1 MTSMTRYTLTASSL
15 ILDSE
20 PGTSGDA
27 AWALRGTGTRMS
39 CPRHVRNPVTSLC
52 TRYLPFQT
60 GARFSAKARAPSRAS
75 SEVKTGCMSRAAW
88 SHRPAAGQSPP
99 CWAISLVAMSASGPL
114 AAIFSASSS
123 AAASAWPSSTTRL
136 TRPISAA
143 RRASIGSPVSSSSS
157 ARARGTRCASSS
169 APPAP
174 ATSDRLTSGTPN
186 RAEAPATTRSHASSS
201 SNPPA
206 SAQPSAA
213 PISGL
218 RGGVCVMPHS
228 PRPGN
233 EGDSPFRNALRSIPE
248 ENVPPAPLS
257 TPARSSS
264 SASSSSAASRIPA
277 ATAPFRA
284 LRASGRLMMMTCTAP
299 RRSTC
304 TSSLIASVPPRL
316 LDQPLALFGQ
326 GGELTEVPAGDLG
339 RRDAQP
345 GVPTVVRHV
354 RGPEVFSGHE
364 PLGFGE
370 LGGLGVCVAGPRD
383 GADDGGLALDLDA
396 VQLGVVLAPVDH
408 SRHPGIA
415 LQVGPAL
422 AAGQRVDPQGAA
434 GPGEP
439 DRRDVRAVRPEGR
452 QPTGPLPAE
461 ERIHFP
467 GTHRDHPAAP
477 LLSHP
482 HTSLRG
488 LLETIMADEEH
499 TATSPGGIMADRPP
513 PPPAGQPDELSAL
526 DYLFHRGEAHPA
538 TRSAFLDLEI
548 LDRPAD
554 WGRLRE
560 AMDRASRVVIRMRQK
575 VVVPPVPTTPPR
587 WVVDPDFDLDYHLR
601 RVALP
606 APGTLRQLLDLAEV
620 TLQSPLDT
628 SRALWEAVYVEGLAG
643 NKQGGRAALMIKL
656 SHAITD
662 GLGAL
667 ALFEQIYDT
676 EREPEPRPMPPVPVP
691 RDLSGED
698 LLRDSLRQL
707 PATTLSTYRNWLG
720 QAVGTAARLVTRP
733 GPTVAEVLG
742 FVDSTRRVLGP
753 PPAEPSPLLR
763 RRSLVTRTHVLEL
776 PLTDLRAAAKAVGG
790 SVNDAYLAALCGG
803 LGRYHEVLGVP
814 VEAVPMAI
822 PVSLRTGDD
831 PASGNQWAGVTIA
844 APIGESDPSARMK
857 QIREQVI
864 ARRSEPAID
873 LVGRIAPVLNVL
885 PDDALLAVTDR
896 VIRQDIQASNVPG
909 YAQETF
915 LAGARADRRY
925 GLGPLP
931 RVAMMAVLIS
941 RAGTCTVT
949 FRCDTASFTAI
960 DQLEKCLQLGFD
972 EIVELGRPRTRS
984 AAKTRPAPKTAGTR
998 RRTPPRRTS

>member
-143 RRASIGSPVSSSSS
+143 RRASIRSPVSSSSS
-157 ARARGTRCASSS
+157 ARARGIRWASSS

-174 ATSDRLTSGTPN
+174 ATSERLTSGTPN
-186 RAEAPATTRSHASSS
+186 RAEAPATTRSQASSS

-228 PRPGN
+228 PRPGK

-316 LDQPLALFGQ
+316 LDQPLALSGQ

-345 GVPTVVRHV
+345 GVPAVVRHV

-439 DRRDVRAVRPEGR
+439 DRRDVRPVRPERR
-452 QPTGPLPAE
+452 QPAGPLLAE

-482 HTSLRG
+482 HSSLRG
-488 LLETIMADEEH
+488 LVETIMADEEPH
-499 TATSPGGIMADRPP
+499 RRVIWGHYGRPPATTGRAARRAQPAGLLVAPRRGASGHPFGVPGPGDPGPAGRLGPAARGDGPGQPGGHQDAAEGGG
-513 PPPAGQPDELSAL
+513 PAGPDHA
-526 DYLFHRGEAHPA
+526 A
-538 TRSAFLDLEI
+538 TVGRRS
-548 LDRPAD
+548 
-554 WGRLRE
+554 RLR
-560 AMDRASRVVIRMRQK
+560 
-575 VVVPPVPTTPPR
+575 PGLP
-587 WVVDPDFDLDYHLR
+587 
-601 RVALP
+601 P
-606 APGTLRQLLDLAEV
+606 APG
-620 TLQSPLDT
+620 
-628 SRALWEAVYVEGLAG
+628 
-643 NKQGGRAALMIKL
+643 RAAR
-656 SHAITD
+656 SWHAAPAAGS
-662 GLGAL
+662 GLGHPAVAAGHL
-667 ALFEQIYDT
+667 A
-676 EREPEPRPMPPVPVP
+676 RP
-691 RDLSGED
+691 
-698 LLRDSLRQL
+698 
-707 PATTLSTYRNWLG
+707 
-720 QAVGTAARLVTRP
+720 
-733 GPTVAEVLG
+733 
-742 FVDSTRRVLGP
+742 
-753 PPAEPSPLLR
+753 
-763 RRSLVTRTHVLEL
+763 
-776 PLTDLRAAAKAVGG
+776 VGG
-790 SVNDAYLAALCGG
+790 GVRRGP
-803 LGRYHEVLGVP
+803 GRE
-814 VEAVPMAI
+814 
-822 PVSLRTGDD
+822 
-831 PASGNQWAGVTIA
+831 
-844 APIGESDPSARMK
+844 
-857 QIREQVI
+857 
-864 ARRSEPAID
+864 
-873 LVGRIAPVLNVL
+873 
-885 PDDALLAVTDR
+885 
-896 VIRQDIQASNVPG
+896 
-909 YAQETF
+909 
-915 LAGARADRRY
+915 
-925 GLGPLP
+925 
-931 RVAMMAVLIS
+931 
-941 RAGTCTVT
+941 
-949 FRCDTASFTAI
+949 
-960 DQLEKCLQLGFD
+960 
-972 EIVELGRPRTRS
+972 
-984 AAKTRPAPKTAGTR
+984 
-998 RRTPPRRTS
+998 

>member
-1 MTSMTRYTLTASSL
+1 
-15 ILDSE
+15 
-20 PGTSGDA
+20 
-27 AWALRGTGTRMS
+27 
-39 CPRHVRNPVTSLC
+39 
-52 TRYLPFQT
+52 
-60 GARFSAKARAPSRAS
+60 
-75 SEVKTGCMSRAAW
+75 
-88 SHRPAAGQSPP
+88 
-99 CWAISLVAMSASGPL
+99 
-114 AAIFSASSS
+114 
-123 AAASAWPSSTTRL
+123 
-136 TRPISAA
+136 
-143 RRASIGSPVSSSSS
+143 
-157 ARARGTRCASSS
+157 
-169 APPAP
+169 
-174 ATSDRLTSGTPN
+174 
-186 RAEAPATTRSHASSS
+186 
-201 SNPPA
+201 
-206 SAQPSAA
+206 
-213 PISGL
+213 
-218 RGGVCVMPHS
+218 
-228 PRPGN
+228 
-233 EGDSPFRNALRSIPE
+233 
-248 ENVPPAPLS
+248 
-257 TPARSSS
+257 
-264 SASSSSAASRIPA
+264 
-277 ATAPFRA
+277 
-284 LRASGRLMMMTCTAP
+284 
-299 RRSTC
+299 
-304 TSSLIASVPPRL
+304 
-316 LDQPLALFGQ
+316 
-326 GGELTEVPAGDLG
+326 
-339 RRDAQP
+339 
-345 GVPTVVRHV
+345 
-354 RGPEVFSGHE
+354 
-364 PLGFGE
+364 
-370 LGGLGVCVAGPRD
+370 
-383 GADDGGLALDLDA
+383 
-396 VQLGVVLAPVDH
+396 
-408 SRHPGIA
+408 
-415 LQVGPAL
+415 
-422 AAGQRVDPQGAA
+422 
-434 GPGEP
+434 
-439 DRRDVRAVRPEGR
+439 
-452 QPTGPLPAE
+452 
-461 ERIHFP
+461 
-467 GTHRDHPAAP
+467 
-477 LLSHP
+477 
-482 HTSLRG
+482 
-488 LLETIMADEEH
+488 
-499 TATSPGGIMADRPP
+499 MADRPP
-513 PPPAGQPDELSAL
+513 LPAGQPDELSPL
-526 DYLFHRGEAHPA
+526 DYLLHRGEAHPA

-554 WGRLRE
+554 WGRLHE

-575 VVVPPVPTTPPR
+575 VVVPPIPTTPPR

-643 NKQGGRAALMIKL
+643 TGPGNGQRDRAALLIKL

-691 RDLSGED
+691 SDLSGED
-698 LLRDSLRQL
+698 LFRDSLRQL

-720 QAVGTAARLVTRP
+720 QAVGTTARLVTRP

-864 ARRSEPAID
+864 ARRSESAID

-885 PDDALLAVTDR
+885 PDDALLAVTER

-915 LAGARADRRY
+915 LAGARVDRQY

-949 FRCDTASFTAI
+949 FRYDTASFTAI

-984 AAKTRPAPKTAGTR
+984 ASKTRSAPKTAGTR